1 MNHIDSLYTAAQA
14 RAKLGN
20 MATSTFHRLV
30 LAGRIRKVTPPDKK
44 QGLYVKE
51 DVDSLAQEL
60 RVAAAT
66 PGPGQSSTSQQPP
79 KALVDWML
87 PSDLPSILAL
97 DMLVYDEQLIGSI
110 PLYHAWWK
118 KNPKTTVLAFAAN
131 DRSKVL
137 AQACLLPLPEPVILS
152 ILRGE
157 RDEKSITG
165 DEVETYDRTG
175 EYVLY
180 AESVI
185 THPDYRQYLGAVMQ
199 KFADFW
205 CDLAPD
211 RKIRRIYAQA
221 VSTDGRFL
229 VQKLFFG
236 PLYDL
241 GDNAFV
247 LDLRYPNPSRFVQ
260 RFQQCV
266 AQREAEAIRTD
277 HSTPDDAKSDANT
290 DTRARTTMDTPAKGN
305 RKNRTLAHTSERA

>member
-1 MNHIDSLYTAAQA
+1 MEFPAFIGATMTHTESLYTASQA
-14 RAKLGN
+14 RGKLGN

-44 QGLYVKE
+44 QGLYVRE
-51 DVDSLAQEL
+51 DVDALAHQLEAE
-60 RVAAAT
+60 AAARGAERS
-66 PGPGQSSTSQQPP
+66 PGSQDPP

-97 DMLVYDEQLIGSI
+97 DILVYDEQLIGSI

-118 KNPKTTVLAFAAN
+118 KNPKTTVLAFDAT
-131 DRSKVL
+131 DRRKVL

-157 RDEKSITG
+157 RHEKSIAG
-165 DEVETYDRTG
+165 DEVETYDRPG

-211 RKIRRIYAQA
+211 RTIRRIYAQA
-221 VSTDGRFL
+221 VSTDGRLL
-229 VQKLFFG
+229 VQKLYFG

-241 GDNAFV
+241 GENAFV

-260 RFQQCV
+260 RFQGCV
-266 AQREAEAIRTD
+266 AQREANAIRTD
-277 HSTPDDAKSDANT
+277 HSTSDDANADAAEVG
-290 DTRARTTMDTPAKGN
+290 RGG
-305 RKNRTLAHTSERA
+305 

>member
-1 MNHIDSLYTAAQA
+1 MDYIDSLYTASQA

-20 MATSTFHRLV
+20 MATSTFHRHV

-51 DVDSLAQEL
+51 DVDALAQEL
-60 RVAAAT
+60 QVTAAT
-66 PGPGQSSTSQQPP
+66 SGPERSPVSQEPP

-118 KNPKTTVLAFAAN
+118 KNPKTTVLAFDAN
-131 DRSKVL
+131 DRRKVL
-137 AQACLLPLPEPVILS
+137 AQACLLPVPEPLILS

-157 RDEKSITG
+157 RNEKSITG
-165 DEVETYDRTG
+165 DEVETYDRPG

-185 THPDYRQYLGAVMQ
+185 THPAYRQYLGAVMQ

-205 CDLAPD
+205 CSLAPE
-211 RKIRRIYAQA
+211 RKIKRIYAQA

-229 VQKLFFG
+229 VQKLYFG

-241 GDNAFV
+241 GENAFV

-266 AQREAEAIRTD
+266 AHRKAEAIRAD
-277 HSTPDDAKSDANT
+277 RSAPNHAKYNANM
-290 DTRARTTMDTPAKGN
+290 DTRARTHN
-305 RKNRTLAHTSERA
+305 RQEKPDFTERAFPQG